1 MSSRV
6 VRQREQARGA
16 EEAMGGG
23 LVGKS
28 WGEGEGLQITQPRK
42 AQGDMGQQCLTQSG
56 GYSP

>member
-1 MSSRV
+1 M
-6 VRQREQARGA
+6 RQREQARGA